1 MPRKKNVKL
10 QHTHKKCSKRH
21 VANAKSCNKWK
32 KRKIAQ
38 AKQVERE
45 SERELEKLQ
54 VKKVKSGKWRVQ
66 SLRKYNCANWKSMC
80 HWGWGCKT
88 LSTQFR
94 HKFAISHLSVG
105 SFALFVWEFLLERT
119 QKSMQGLI
127 GLKCQAAAGTKAHN
141 FNQNN
146 CPLAVKLH
154 QATSLPFYLFLPL
167 YPSPSLCLSPAL
179 RVAYIVKFQ
188 FAYHKKMS
196 IPQQIRLSAA
206 CNDKNVTTTT
216 LETTTSHGVGD
227 VARIKS

>member
-1 MPRKKNVKL
+1 MPRKKIYVKL
-10 QHTHKKCSKRH
+10 QHTHKKCSKRL

-32 KRKIAQ
+32 RREKTQ
-38 AKQVERE
+38 AKQVGTERE
-45 SERELEKLQ
+45 RGSW
-54 VKKVKSGKWRVQ
+54 KSCKWR
-66 SLRKYNCANWKSMC
+66 KWKVAS
-80 HWGWGCKT
+80 GECKVYVNIT
-88 LSTQFR
+88 AQIENQCVSEFSVS
-94 HKFAISHLSVG
+94 HKFAISHLSVA

-154 QATSLPFYLFLPL
+154 QATSLPLHLFLPL

-188 FAYHKKMS
+188 FAYEYHKKMS

-206 CNDKNVTTTT
+206 CNDKNATTTTTT

>member
-1 MPRKKNVKL
+1 MPRKKIYVKL
-10 QHTHKKCSKRH
+10 QHTHKKCSKRL

-32 KRKIAQ
+32 KEKSTGKTSWKR
-38 AKQVERE
+38 ER
-45 SERELEKLQ
+45 ERELEKLQ

-80 HWGWGCKT
+80 QRGWGCKT

-105 SFALFVWEFLLERT
+105 RFALFVWEFLLERT

-154 QATSLPFYLFLPL
+154 QTTSLPFYPFLPL
-167 YPSPSLCLSPAL
+167 YLHLSLACSTCGL
-179 RVAYIVKFQ
+179 YCKI
-188 FAYHKKMS
+188 S
-196 IPQQIRLSAA
+196 ICIS
-206 CNDKNVTTTT
+206 
-216 LETTTSHGVGD
+216 
-227 VARIKS
+227 

>member
-1 MPRKKNVKL
+1 MPRKKIYVKL
-10 QHTHKKCSKRH
+10 QHTHKKSSKRL

-32 KRKIAQ
+32 RREKTQ
-38 AKQVERE
+38 AKQVGTERE
-45 SERELEKLQ
+45 RERELEKLQ

-80 HWGWGCKT
+80 QWGWGCKT

-94 HKFAISHLSVG
+94 HKFAISHLSVA
-105 SFALFVWEFLLERT
+105 SFALLVREFLLERT

-154 QATSLPFYLFLPL
+154 QGTFLPL
-167 YPSPSLCLSPAL
+167 
-179 RVAYIVKFQ
+179 
-188 FAYHKKMS
+188 
-196 IPQQIRLSAA
+196 
-206 CNDKNVTTTT
+206 
-216 LETTTSHGVGD
+216 
-227 VARIKS
+227 

>member
-1 MPRKKNVKL
+1 MRKVV
-10 QHTHKKCSKRH
+10 TSE
-21 VANAKSCNKWK
+21 K
-32 KRKIAQ
+32 KRKSTG
-38 AKQVERE
+38 KTSWKR
-45 SERELEKLQ
+45 ERELEKLQ

-80 HWGWGCKT
+80 QWGWGCKT

-94 HKFAISHLSVG
+94 HKFAISHLSVA
-105 SFALFVWEFLLERT
+105 SFALFVREFLLERT

-167 YPSPSLCLSPAL
+167 SVSVSLLPAL

-206 CNDKNVTTTT
+206 CNDKNATTTTTT